1 MAHKYA
7 LALASICA
15 LLSGCASAPPQNG
28 VPMAWDGHNDDLPEA
43 THLHPKTAL
52 SSRPDPE
59 ANREAVLATLKPY
72 SAEWRALHDQI
83 EAEREKRL
91 NAQLR
96 ICNGC

>member
-1 MAHKYA
+1 
-7 LALASICA
+7 
-15 LLSGCASAPPQNG
+15 
-28 VPMAWDGHNDDLPEA
+28 MAWDGHNDDLPEA

-59 ANREAVLATLKPY
+59 AKREAVLATLKPY

-96 ICNGC
+96 ICNGCLQEQDKTADNNKSIRSASDTTSSVAR